1 MNNLQTEINFYKP
14 EYLKQDIKI
23 NNHDVNTEDF
33 GNRVQVIKNINFNI
47 GDDLQFNI
55 IYIYNENFET
65 NISKVYIKIIINDF
79 YTTEFEDYTNLDII
93 DRFRKLHFNMKVN
106 LQPLYH
112 KNSNYESFVKW
123 IGNLLYILDQ
133 CFN

>member
-55 IYIYNENFET
+55 IYIY
-65 NISKVYIKIIINDF
+65 K
-79 YTTEFEDYTNLDII
+79 
-93 DRFRKLHFNMKVN
+93 
-106 LQPLYH
+106 
-112 KNSNYESFVKW
+112 
-123 IGNLLYILDQ
+123 
-133 CFN
+133 